1 MALHVVEALFNQ
13 ISLYQSKNEEFQ
25 LMDEDV
31 LQSNGE
37 IAFDCNVEE
46 LFLRADVVLDWEL

>member
-1 MALHVVEALFNQ
+1 
-13 ISLYQSKNEEFQ
+13 
-25 LMDEDV
+25 MDEDV

-46 LFLRADVVLDWEL
+46 LFLQADVVFD